1 MTPHPI
7 AARVDGE
14 GMVRTIAT
22 LVLALVITLSGSLVA
37 HAAVEIEDYAPYQP
51 QTRCSPKAKAGT
63 LVMSRFVHRRFGG
76 GSGSISRPC
85 RSGGTSE
92 HKEGRAYDWP
102 LDATRKRDRQTARAF
117 MDFVFAADKHGNE
130 DARAR
135 RMGIMYVIWNDH
147 VQRMERLRGERLPEL
162 ELQEGHPV
170 QQDAAAPQ
178 PRAHLAEPQGR
189 PRRDQLV
196 RRPALTPQSVHSA
209 RVRA

>member
-1 MTPHPI
+1 
-7 AARVDGE
+7 
-14 GMVRTIAT
+14 MVRTIAT

-147 VQRMERLRGERLPEL
+147 MYSAWNGFEKSDYLSSSCKKVTRCSKTLRHRNHVHISLSRKGGRGETSWYADRL
-162 ELQEGHPV
+162 
-170 QQDAAAPQ
+170 
-178 PRAHLAEPQGR
+178 
-189 PRRDQLV
+189 
-196 RRPALTPQSVHSA
+196 
-209 RVRA
+209 